1 MVYCGKPSK
10 GCSNCRERKIRCD
23 QKEPGCGQCEK
34 RHQKCPGYRNLVDLM
49 FRDESSHVIKKA
61 KERARKKAS
70 SAKRLSPPSTP
81 SASEGRLSVTPEPRP
96 RPRPSSCAAPPT
108 PATSSPATI
117 KADPDGDSML
127 LSADS
132 GCWPVT
138 PPIAQQYDLTP
149 SCQER
154 GVAWFFSRF
163 VTVAEMVPHL
173 KFDFLREV
181 WQASSSQRDAQID
194 SVLASITAVGLMG
207 MASTTRSAKLMDAAR
222 KSYGTALRLTQSA
235 LQNPAEAEKDTTML
249 SVLILGLFE
258 MLSENTEH
266 ASSVEAFQRHVNGA
280 AGLAVMRGPAQFR
293 TRAGRR
299 MFSMLCQRYVV
310 SCAQRNEPMRED
322 LIALWHQMPRTA
334 EPRHPSRELMPLM
347 WKALQL
353 RSERNRGLLTDPE
366 ATIERLLALDR
377 EFEDLTNSLPSSWK
391 HRVFRLKQHHPAVF
405 DGFCHHYTSLYHANV
420 WNHILTTRLLLL
432 ETVLSEISRDLA
444 GFAPALDPARYVDL
458 YRKTRRKMRYFVR
471 DITASVPQQLGLMNP
486 DDGTIGFSDDDNA
499 PPIATVEILVT
510 PSPPTSPASRTSDAT
525 GSAFGCSPI
534 STPRARF
541 PNPQP
546 QSHPYHLDHDG
557 GLTLFDMTGARCS
570 SSSAAGCVAEDE
582 AERYMLLASA
592 PRALVWPLFVA
603 GMSTACSADM
613 RAYLIGRLRT
623 LYLES
628 GIRQAEA
635 VANLL
640 EEQALAEADRAE
652 DAMVGAAV
660 VTGPDALVVPVVVEP
675 SELEGSSPS
684 GLGAGW
690 LGLDVAAG
698 SPVTCAMPQV
708 MAGDY
713 GLGLMSITPP
723 EGAGRTG
730 LYQDLVWV

>member
-61 KERARKKAS
+61 KERARKKANS
-70 SAKRLSPPSTP
+70 GKRLSPPSTP
-81 SASEGRLSVTPEPRP
+81 STSEGRLSVTPEPG
-96 RPRPSSCAAPPT
+96 PRPSSLVVPPT
-108 PATSSPATI
+108 PVMSSPATI
-117 KADPDGDSML
+117 KAEPDNDNML
-127 LSADS
+127 ISAES
-132 GCWPVT
+132 GCWPST
-138 PPIAQQYDLTP
+138 PAIALAQKYHLTP

-173 KFDFLREV
+173 KFDFLRDV

-194 SVLASITAVGLMG
+194 SVLASMTAVGLMG
-207 MASTTRSAKLMDAAR
+207 MASTTRSPGLRDAAR

-235 LQNPAEAEKDTTML
+235 LENPLEAEKDTTML

-266 ASSVEAFQRHVNGA
+266 VASVEAFQRHINGA
-280 AGLAVMRGPAQFR
+280 AELAVMRGPAQFR
-293 TRAGRR
+293 TRAGSR

-310 SCAQRNEPMRED
+310 SCAQRNEPMRDD
-322 LIALWHQMPRTA
+322 LIALWHQMPQTA
-334 EPRHPSRELMPLM
+334 ESRHPSRELMPLV
-347 WKALQL
+347 WKVLQL
-353 RSERNRGLLTDPE
+353 RSERNKGLLTNPE
-366 ATIERLLALDR
+366 TTIERLLALDR
-377 EFEDLTNSLPSSWK
+377 EFEDLTNRMPLSWK
-391 HRVFRLKQHHPAVF
+391 HRVFRLKQYHPAVF
-405 DGFCHHYTSLYHANV
+405 DGFCHQYTSLYHANV

-444 GFAPALDPARYVDL
+444 SFAPTLDPAHYLDL
-458 YRKTRRKMRYFVR
+458 YHKTRRRMRYFVR
-471 DITASVPQQLGLMNP
+471 DITASVPQQLGLMNS
-486 DDGTIGFSDDDNA
+486 DDGSISFSDDDI
-499 PPIATVEILVT
+499 PPIATVEILAT

-541 PNPQP
+541 PQ
-546 QSHPYHLDHDG
+546 QQTHPYYLHHDS
-557 GLTLFDMTGARCS
+557 GLTIFDVTGARTS
-570 SSSAAGCVAEDE
+570 AAAGCVEEDE

-592 PRALVWPLFVA
+592 PRTLVWPLFVA
-603 GMSTACSADM
+603 GMSTACSPAM
-613 RAYLIGRLRT
+613 RAYLIGRLHT

-635 VANLL
+635 VANML
-640 EEQALAEADRAE
+640 EEHALAESERIE
-652 DAMVGAAV
+652 DV
-660 VTGPDALVVPVVVEP
+660 VDTTAGQDGLVVPVVVEP
-675 SELEGSSPS
+675 SEFEGSPE
-684 GLGAGW
+684 LDAAW
-690 LGLDVAAG
+690 LDMDVAA
-698 SPVTCAMPQV
+698 SPGTCAMPQV
-708 MAGDY
+708 MTGDY
-713 GLGLMSITPP
+713 GLGLMSVP
-723 EGAGRTG
+723 GVDGMGKTG
-730 LYQDLVWV
+730 FQDLVWV